1 MSPTE
6 IQQVI
11 IDCLNRI
18 PGASD
23 NPSVQQSLTVKGRDA
38 TIDELE
44 LDSLGVA
51 EWCLEIENALDIDL
65 DPGTMEG
72 FGNVGEVA
80 DYVAK
85 LAR

>member
-1 MSPTE
+1 MSPSE

-11 IDCLNRI
+11 VDCLNRI

-23 NPSVQQSLTVKGRDA
+23 NPSVQQSLAAKGRDA
-38 TIDELE
+38 AIADLE

-51 EWCLEIENALDIDL
+51 EWCLEIEKTLDIDL
-65 DPGTMEG
+65 DPGTMER